1 MNRENFKKLVK
12 TIINEIQQDQSSV
25 VKPNPTDTKISYS
38 AVILDEQSQND
49 LKGLVDQITVNGVRV
64 PILVRYSGWVWYCHH
79 MTINMGPLKDDLK
92 AAKKTTIGTDQDL
105 TVTAIGKSDKAVAVR
120 VEGVM
125 AGHNKNTI
133 AHVTV
138 AVNKKQGGKPFDS
151 NKITEWVSID
161 KFPKLKKL
169 KIKGKVEEVPQ
180 VK

>member
-12 TIINEIQQDQSSV
+12 TIINEIQQDQSPI

-38 AVILDEQSQND
+38 AVILDKDSQKNLKD
-49 LKGLVDQITVNGVRV
+49 LADQITVKGVRV
-64 PILVRYSGWVWYCHH
+64 PILVRDSGWEWYCHH
-79 MTINMGPLKDDLK
+79 MTINMGPLNYILK
-92 AAKKTTIGTDQDL
+92 SDKKTTIGTDQYL
-105 TVTAIGKSDKAVAVR
+105 TVNAIGKSDKAVAVR

-125 AGHNKNTI
+125 AGHSKNTI

-151 NKITEWVSID
+151 NKITEWV
-161 KFPKLKKL
+161 KLKELKIKDL
-169 KIKGKVEEVPQ
+169 KIKGKVVEVPQ